1 MNLIKHAI
9 ALGLLTALSVGN
21 GHAQGVDA
29 SAKDFPNRPIRIVVP
44 FPAGGP
50 TDILARVI
58 AQRLSETWGQGVVVE
73 NRPGG
78 DTVIAAVQVA
88 KAAPDGYT
96 LLAAMDTTLVM
107 NLATKPTL
115 PYDPYKDFAYIS
127 MAAQNTSLLSVRA
140 ADGPKTAKELIAR
153 GKANPG
159 KLNYGAGIITTRLAG
174 YLFAREAGIQVQ
186 LIPYKGSADVVQ
198 GLMTGAVDF
207 IVDGIATAL
216 PLVKGGK
223 LRALAKLNSRP
234 LPALPDVEPLS
245 VAAGLPALGDI
256 SSWTGLVAP
265 AGTPRPIVE
274 KIQSEIVKMYAD
286 PALFKKLENSGI
298 TAVSSTPEEF
308 EGFFR
313 KEADRWI
320 AIFKDSGIK
329 LQ

>member
-127 MAAQNTSLLSVRA
+127 MAAQNTCCSA
-140 ADGPKTAKELIAR
+140 CGPRT
-153 GKANPG
+153 G
-159 KLNYGAGIITTRLAG
+159 
-174 YLFAREAGIQVQ
+174 RERQ
-186 LIPYKGSADVVQ
+186 
-198 GLMTGAVDF
+198 
-207 IVDGIATAL
+207 
-216 PLVKGGK
+216 
-223 LRALAKLNSRP
+223 RN
-234 LPALPDVEPLS
+234 
-245 VAAGLPALGDI
+245 
-256 SSWTGLVAP
+256 
-265 AGTPRPIVE
+265 
-274 KIQSEIVKMYAD
+274 
-286 PALFKKLENSGI
+286 
-298 TAVSSTPEEF
+298 
-308 EGFFR
+308 
-313 KEADRWI
+313 
-320 AIFKDSGIK
+320 
-329 LQ
+329 